1 MSGWDESSER
11 MGGVIMGWEQ
21 GYEPYVMKLLWHG
34 GFTLRPTGFLLGET
48 YGERGGPT
56 RCHVGNGVGGR
67 GHLRPRR
74 AHHDLREPLR
84 GAGVGEGLTQTGGG
98 LKRG

>member
-1 MSGWDESSER
+1 MSGWDQSSER
-11 MGGVIMGWEQ
+11 MGGVIMGWRLHSTAHR
-21 GYEPYVMKLLWHG
+21 GPTRGDLW
-34 GFTLRPTGFLLGET
+34 GE
-48 YGERGGPT
+48 GGPT